1 MELAASRILNADR
14 ATVWAALNSAEV
26 LKACIP
32 GCEELTG
39 SPEEGFAATVK
50 QKVGPVSATFKGEVT
65 LSDIVPLESYTIT
78 GEGKGGVAGFAKG
91 GANVALSD
99 AEGGG
104 TELTYEVEA
113 KVGGK
118 IAQLGSRLI
127 DSFATKMADQFF
139 ERFRRRSKA
148 LLRAK
153 AEGLMRPAPKFSIC
167 DYAAANMAAI
177 SSLRRIRSLRSAIS
191 ANSSNGST
199 PVSARCTARFT
210 S

>member
-1 MELAASRILNADR
+1 MELAASRNLNADR

-91 GANVALSD
+91 GAKVALSD

-139 ERFRRRSKA
+139 ERFQA
-148 LLRAK
+148 QVEGT
-153 AEGLMRPAPKFSIC
+153 AEG
-167 DYAAANMAAI
+167 
-177 SSLRRIRSLRSAIS
+177 
-191 ANSSNGST
+191 
-199 PVSARCTARFT
+199 
-210 S
+210 